1 LSPERDRAPAAA
13 AATVVTSPAGP
24 ALGSKAAGAST
35 KVITLAA
42 EIAALAKA
50 ESQMDGADRALIA
63 ARQALERTEARMGDV
78 RRKLSAIPF
87 INSVFAVASD
97 APASS

>member
-1 LSPERDRAPAAA
+1 
-13 AATVVTSPAGP
+13 
-24 ALGSKAAGAST
+24 
-35 KVITLAA
+35 
-42 EIAALAKA
+42 
-50 ESQMDGADRALIA
+50 MDGADRALTA

-97 APASS
+97 ASASS